1 MLLAGL
7 GLALQSWIAFLIDV
21 AIFGVVYGYRMLAEE
36 RILVRKLGGPYID
49 YMKRTKRVIPF
60 IV

>member
-21 AIFGVVYGYRMLAEE
+21 TIFGVVHGYRMLVEE
-36 RILVRKLGGPYID
+36 RILVRELCERYIH
-49 YMKRTKRVIPF
+49 YMKRTKRVIPY